1 MIKKNKIE
9 LVYLRTFTCMIIIV
23 THLLTQLTLEH
34 EHLDEKSLQFLYYL
48 RNLIIFG
55 TPGFIMLSQLL
66 TTLNYKQVNIQYLI
80 K

>member
-48 RNLIIFG
+48 RN
-55 TPGFIMLSQLL
+55 
-66 TTLNYKQVNIQYLI
+66 
-80 K
+80 